1 MTMSQRY
8 LLYFVFWRAHRF
20 VYFIF
25 FFSQFYLQIRVIS
38 QGVAKMYNAFYA
50 EDFHWTIC
58 LIQDLYKIHAKTKSR
73 ELAVYFEKFAVF
85 TEILF
90 KIMIIAFLSSTVT
103 FFLYPFYM
111 YFIKGELMPM
121 MPLYLPFVN
130 ESTIIGF
137 IIINSY
143 QFLCAV
149 ISVVGL
155 SALEFLTAIIIISS
169 LIFAK
174 LISRDLLQI
183 NADLQE
189 IDPGML
195 IVKARLRNIFLMHQ
209 QLGEYVCLI

>member
-8 LLYFVFWRAHRF
+8 LPYFVFWRAHRF
-20 VYFIF
+20 GSHISY
-25 FFSQFYLQIRVIS
+25 FFSHNFSFKIHFIS

-73 ELAVYFEKFAVF
+73 ELAEYFEKFAVF

-90 KIMIIAFLSSTVT
+90 KIMIIAFVSCTMT

-130 ESTIIGF
+130 ETCI
-137 IIINSY
+137 Y
-143 QFLCAV
+143 WRHCLFLWIVDSKCAFFFP
-149 ISVVGL
+149 
-155 SALEFLTAIIIISS
+155 FL
-169 LIFAK
+169 
-174 LISRDLLQI
+174 
-183 NADLQE
+183 
-189 IDPGML
+189 
-195 IVKARLRNIFLMHQ
+195 
-209 QLGEYVCLI
+209 